1 LGLQSS
7 FRRFEQPAYRN
18 FDLVLGIDEAGR
30 GSIAG
35 PVSVSCVAF
44 PKNFFDP
51 EIYQKQAWLNF
62 VDDSKKLNE
71 KLREELYDYIIQNQ
85 IYFSN
90 LLISAKIIDKYNINF
105 AIEKAILTFFRH
117 LLSYKNYKK
126 IKIFIDGNYSF
137 LFKNIKEEI
146 YSVDDY
152 SYKKNKNSIDLEI
165 SIKKNQ
171 YKISIENIVK
181 GDQKIFS
188 VACASIL
195 SKVIRDR
202 YMKRISAL
210 YPSYEFEKNKG
221 YGTKKHIQII
231 NQFGYCVFHRR
242 SYNISQQ
249 YKLF

>member
-1 LGLQSS
+1 MGLQSS
-7 FRRFEQPAYRN
+7 FRSFEQPAYRN

-44 PKNFFDP
+44 PKNFFDS

-62 VDDSKKLNE
+62 VNDSKKLNQ
-71 KLREELYDYIIQNQ
+71 KKREELYDYIIQNQ
-85 IYFSN
+85 IYFNN

-105 AIEKAILTFFRH
+105 AIEKAILIFFRH
-117 LLSYKNYKK
+117 LLIYKNYKK

-146 YSVDDY
+146 LAVDGY
-152 SYKKNKNSIDLEI
+152 SYKKSKNSIDLEI
-165 SIKKNQ
+165 TIKKNQ

-181 GDQKIFS
+181 GDQTIFT

-195 SKVIRDR
+195 SKTIRDR
-202 YMKRISAL
+202 YMKRISSF
-210 YPSYEFEKNKG
+210 YPLYEFEKNKG
-221 YGTKKHIQII
+221 YGTKKHIEII

>member
-1 LGLQSS
+1 MDLQLS
-7 FRRFEQPAYRN
+7 FRKFEQPAYKN

-44 PKNFFDP
+44 PKSFFDSKSSP
-51 EIYQKQAWLNF
+51 KYIWLNL

-71 KLREELYDYIIQNQ
+71 KTREELFDYIIKNK
-85 IYFSN
+85 IYSNN
-90 LLISAKIIDKYNINF
+90 LLISAKIIDKFNINF
-105 AIEKAILTFFRH
+105 AIEKALLIFFRH
-117 LLSYKNYKK
+117 LLLYKNYKK
-126 IKIFIDGNYSF
+126 IKFFIDGNYSF
-137 LFKNIKEEI
+137 LFKTIKEEI
-146 YSVDDY
+146 NLIDEY

-171 YKISIENIVK
+171 FTLSIESVVK
-181 GDQKIFS
+181 GDQTVFS

-202 YMKRISAL
+202 YMKKISFL
-210 YPSYEFEKNKG
+210 YPLYEFDKNKG
-221 YGTKKHIQII
+221 YGTKKHIEVIHQL
-231 NQFGYCVFHRR
+231 GYCVFHRR
-242 SYNISQQ
+242 SYNILQQ